1 MNKEMIKSWIKERQ
15 ARVAMDRQ
23 KLAVYREAAGLSTWK
38 ALVVDRCGLSEAM
51 TPAEPEKDES
61 NNNMEDWL
69 RFSLAVGRHPF
80 DLGYV
85 VWPDG
90 FNPPTAP
97 EWPEVVFNADREI
110 WGFNSE
116 EMEGLIASGKAHFGL
131 DRRKIAVY
139 REAVGLSTWKAL
151 RDLSGVNVHTMQT
164 LAKPESNP
172 SCKTWMQLALALR
185 VHPYAIADV
194 RLPGVKPQPRV
205 KNHEIAVVVPT

>member
-1 MNKEMIKSWIKERQ
+1 MNKEMIDSWIKGRQ
-15 ARVAMDRQ
+15 GRVAMDRG
-23 KLAVYREAAGLSTWK
+23 KLAVYREAAGLTTWK
-38 ALVVDRCGLSEAM
+38 SLVERCGVTEAM
-51 TPAEPEKDES
+51 TPSEPEKDES

-90 FNPPTAP
+90 FSPPTAP
-97 EWPEVVFNADREI
+97 SWPEVVFNADREI
-110 WGFNSE
+110 WGFVAE
-116 EMEGLIASGKAHFGL
+116 EIEELIASGKAHFGL

-139 REAVGLSTWKAL
+139 REAAGISTWKAL
-151 RDLSGVNVHTMQT
+151 RGLSGVNVHTMQT

-172 SCKTWMQLALALR
+172 SCRTWMRLALALR

-194 RLPGVKPQPRV
+194 RLPGVKPLPRL
-205 KNHEIAVVVPT
+205 KNHEVAVVVPT